1 MAVTLRLIMEQIIKF
16 DPTVEQLNQIV
27 ESTSK
32 ITADDLSDD
41 VKIAL
46 VKETRIKL
54 RDSRIVIE
62 KQGKS
67 MREGALKFQKDVIAR
82 EKELVAIIEPEEKR
96 LKEIEDQA
104 TLIRVRAA
112 RSELLPMR
120 KQELG
125 SVVFDMPTD
134 EFILDLDND
143 EFITYLNTEIGLKN
157 IRDRDEIEREK
168 TRLAD
173 EARIAQVKKDAEVAE
188 RNRIEQASK
197 ADEERRINK
206 AAEDKINAEK
216 AAQKLI
222 DDARIEAARI
232 AREAQEEVD
241 RARIAREIE
250 EKVAADKKANQ
261 EAQEKYL
268 EWAKSL
274 GWSVE
279 TSDQFRTEHTANGI
293 HLWKIWG
300 TYQE

>member
-125 SVVFDMPTD
+125 SVVLDMPTD

-168 TRLAD
+168 ARLAD
-173 EARIAQVKKDAEVAE
+173 EARIAQVKKYAEVAE

-241 RARIAREIE
+241 RACIAREIE

-279 TSDQFRTEHTANGI
+279 TSNQFRTEHTANGI